1 MLLNV
6 FALLK
11 CRRAVAFGI
20 SLKQCINSEFLNA
33 VSKLLMCT
41 TTVISSTHFRMI
53 LSLWK
58 VKSSP
63 HLWESRVTWFCCYLW
78 PLLLLSAELN
88 WTVELKHW
96 AEVKRKEISL
106 QNDDQGTG
114 LLCIDTGWH
123 RQMLC
128 LFKLTAVRLFF
139 TFASCSFPLRYTVL
153 LPYAKCWCCNLHEK
167 KILENIHLAK
177 DFDFSL

>member
-96 AEVKRKEISL
+96 AEVKRNQSSKWWSRHWSAVHRHGLAQTDVVPL
-106 QNDDQGTG
+106 QADCSQAV
-114 LLCIDTGWH
+114 LH
-123 RQMLC
+123 LC
-128 LFKLTAVRLFF
+128 LLFLS
-139 TFASCSFPLRYTVL
+139 TQIHSCATICQVL
-153 LPYAKCWCCNLHEK
+153 ML
-167 KILENIHLAK
+167 
-177 DFDFSL
+177 